1 MTYLTT
7 AERERLVYAEGYT
20 ETAAV
25 LARLDDAHR
34 ALGDEAAVDL
44 GHLDDLQAQLDD
56 MTDERDG
63 LKDELN
69 SLFTDYKNARRD
81 MDEAHDAAR
90 RMETAVR
97 MALQLLE
104 DPDADAFRA
113 DAVAAYLRQ
122 VLA

>member
-1 MTYLTT
+1 MHYLTIE
-7 AERERLVYAEGYT
+7 ERERLAYAEGYT

-25 LARLDDAHR
+25 LGQIDDLQR
-34 ALGDEAAVDL
+34 ALGEEAAMQAQI
-44 GHLDDLQAQLDD
+44 DDLA
-56 MTDERDG
+56 TERDG
-63 LKDELN
+63 LKDELK

-81 MDEAHDAAR
+81 MDEAHDKAR
-90 RMETAVR
+90 SMETAAR
-97 MALQLLE
+97 MALDLLE

>member
-1 MTYLTT
+1 MHYLTPQ
-7 AERERLVYAEGYT
+7 EQERLAYAEGYT

-25 LARLDDAHR
+25 LARLDDAHA
-34 ALGDEAAVDL
+34 ALGDEVAMQAEI
-44 GHLDDLQAQLDD
+44 DDL
-56 MTDERDG
+56 RDTATG

-81 MDEAHDAAR
+81 MDEARDDAR
-90 RMETAVR
+90 RMETAAR
-97 MALQLLE
+97 MALDLLE